1 MDEAISEIMNLVSDT
16 PNSPKI
22 QQLLDG
28 MKAEFKAL
36 RDIVEIYGGDIEN
49 QKSEILALKEKNVT
63 LEKRI
68 VTLEDTIVT
77 LKDENATLAQDL
89 RHFKDKSH
97 QFAKK
102 ISKDASDFTDL
113 ITSTEELFVADT
125 FSPLSE

>member
-49 QKSEILALKEKNVT
+49 QKSEILAMK
-63 LEKRI
+63 KRI

-89 RHFKDKSH
+89 RDFKQKTKT
-97 QFAKK
+97 FAKK